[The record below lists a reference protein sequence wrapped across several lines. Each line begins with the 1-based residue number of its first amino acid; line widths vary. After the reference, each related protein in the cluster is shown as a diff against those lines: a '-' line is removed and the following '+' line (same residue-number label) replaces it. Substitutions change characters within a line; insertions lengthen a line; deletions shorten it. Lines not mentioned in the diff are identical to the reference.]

1 MSRSTGGPSARS
13 GSSVVC
19 PRIDRSLAR
28 ALPASTIGAVAGG
41 RGQRAG
47 GLVVA
52 LLAVCLLP
60 ACGGG
65 GGRTCT
71 RADLDRRGPVA
82 MPAPVA
88 LTRTRRLNG
97 DRLEPLPPG
106 DRPPVTADEAWR
118 RLLLA
123 RQTFG
128 GGRDELLL
136 GRFTGRGFTG
146 VPAWV
151 LFTSHLAQRLAPLS
165 VPAGGAGTAS
175 CVFVDVLTVVNAETG
190 EIFYGSTRS

>member
-1 MSRSTGGPSARS
+1 MAK
-13 GSSVVC
+13 
-19 PRIDRSLAR
+19 IDRPLAR
-28 ALPASTIGAVAGG
+28 PLPASTIGAAAGG
-41 RGQRAG
+41 RGRRAG
-47 GLVVA
+47 GLAVA
-52 LLAVCLLP
+52 LLAACALP
-60 ACGGG
+60 ACGGS
-65 GGRTCT
+65 GGRACT

-88 LTRTRRLNG
+88 VTRTRRLNG
-97 DRLEPLPPG
+97 DRLEPLPAG
-106 DRPPVTADEAWR
+106 DRPPVTAAAAWG

-123 RQTFG
+123 RQAYG

-165 VPAGGAGTAS
+165 APAGGAEAQP